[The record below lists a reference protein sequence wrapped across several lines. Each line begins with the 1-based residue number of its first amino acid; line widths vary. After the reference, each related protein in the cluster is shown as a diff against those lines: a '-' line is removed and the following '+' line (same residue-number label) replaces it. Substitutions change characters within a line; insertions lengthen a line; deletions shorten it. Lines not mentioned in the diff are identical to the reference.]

1 MRIISKH
8 KDYYDR
14 AMQHGQDQ
22 SVVFVR
28 DNQDVEFALQPKN
41 IRDALRPSLHAN
53 SKDNKKGTTVSFKA
67 FIVVFCGKLYRGVH
81 INRKTKDLNKV
92 FDLGIEEQKAF
103 YDYAELSDYLGQY
116 DLKLSEEASYRMY
129 ASDRII
135 ENCKSYLSRQGTN
148 ELYDFAIE
156 NRYVVLTSADAD
168 WSDRYNYKREITL
181 TANGFLDKFQFYRV
195 MDAFTTYQEIDM
207 FVSGTLPQSTA
218 MPITISDK
226 DRIQQHGFDKYSF
239 RKPKQ

>member
-1 MRIISKH
+1 MRIISKY

-28 DNQDVEFALQPKN
+28 DDKEVEFKLLSKEHQ
-41 IRDALRPSLHAN
+41 DFLRPTLQVGP
-53 SKDNKKGTTVSFKA
+53 KDNKKGTTVNFKA
-67 FIVVFCGKLYRGVH
+67 FIVVFCGVLYRGVRCH
-81 INRKTKDLNKV
+81 RKTVDQHKV
-92 FDLGIEEQKAF
+92 FDLGVEETRCF
-103 YDYAELSDYLGQY
+103 FNYDEIAEYLAQYDIELSTQPVW
-116 DLKLSEEASYRMY
+116 KIY
-129 ASDRII
+129 ASDRVV
-135 ENCKSYLSRQGTN
+135 ENTKSYLSRQGTKD
-148 ELYDFAIE
+148 LYNFCIE
-156 NRYVVLTSADAD
+156 NRYVTLTSEEAEWAE
-168 WSDRYNYKREITL
+168 RYNYNRTYSL
-181 TANGFLDKFQFYRV
+181 HANGFLDKFQFYRI

-207 FVSGTLPQSTA
+207 FVSGTLPQSTT